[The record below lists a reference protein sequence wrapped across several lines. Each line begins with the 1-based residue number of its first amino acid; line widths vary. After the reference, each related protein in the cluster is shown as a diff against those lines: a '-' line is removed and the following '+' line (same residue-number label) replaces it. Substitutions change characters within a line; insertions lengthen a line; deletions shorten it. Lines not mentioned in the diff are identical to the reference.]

1 MIVTYT
7 INLMAFH
14 INLIWFILTEFY
26 MKIVHKL
33 SILLYVDDN
42 LMSPIRSNLAKSYTI
57 SSVLSLHQIFAFRKA
72 LQELVCI
79 FSRCMP
85 FIRNTPPTF
94 FACMTS
100 KFMQKRQ
107 KCKKWGVSQ
116 YDTIIHRVC
125 TFLLFIGDCIIRR
138 NF

>member
-72 LQELVCI
+72 L
-79 FSRCMP
+79 
-85 FIRNTPPTF
+85 
-94 FACMTS
+94 
-100 KFMQKRQ
+100 
-107 KCKKWGVSQ
+107 
-116 YDTIIHRVC
+116 
-125 TFLLFIGDCIIRR
+125 
-138 NF
+138 